1 MQPFLENF
9 IFIASGSIVILKYS
23 LLSVFF
29 GFIIGVIISMLA
41 FSNRSSFNKIA
52 QFYVSIFRGT
62 PLLIQLSLMYF
73 GIPALLGIKIS
84 IFLAGVIGFSLNSG
98 AYVSEIIKSGINSI
112 DSGQFDAAISL
123 GIPKNQMMV
132 DIILPQVVKN
142 ITPSLVN
149 ELVNLVKETAVL
161 SILGEEDIIR
171 KANMISSKTYDVF
184 TPMLMAGFV
193 YYIIIFVLERLA
205 NFLKKKLAY

>member
-1 MQPFLENF
+1 MKSFLLDF
-9 IFIASGSIVILKYS
+9 FFIASGCFVILKYS
-23 LLSVFF
+23 ILSVFF
-29 GFIIGVIISMLA
+29 GFLIGVAISMLA
-41 FSNRSSFNKIA
+41 FSSKALFNNIA
-52 QFYVSIFRGT
+52 KFYVSLFRGT

-73 GIPALLGIKIS
+73 GIPALLGIKVS
-84 IFLAGVIGFSLNSG
+84 IFLAGVIAFSLNSG

-112 DSGQFDAAISL
+112 DRGQFDAAISL
-123 GIPKNQMMV
+123 GIPKNRMMI

-149 ELVNLVKETAVL
+149 ELVNLIKETAVL

-171 KANMISSKTYDVF
+171 RANMISNKTYDVF

-193 YYIIIFVLERLA
+193 YYIIVFAFERLA
-205 NFLKKKLAY
+205 NFLKQRLTP

>member
-1 MQPFLENF
+1 MESFLSNF
-9 IFIASGSIVILKYS
+9 FFIASGCFVILKYS
-23 LLSVFF
+23 ILSVFF
-29 GFIIGVIISMLA
+29 GFLIGVAISMLG
-41 FSNRSSFNKIA
+41 FSSKVFFNRIA
-52 QFYVSIFRGT
+52 KFYVSIFRGT

-84 IFLAGVIGFSLNSG
+84 IFLAGVIAFSLNSG

-112 DSGQFDAAISL
+112 DKGQFDAAISL
-123 GIPKNQMMV
+123 GIPKNQMMI
-132 DIILPQVVKN
+132 DIILPQVLKN

-149 ELVNLVKETAVL
+149 ELVNLIKETAVL

-171 KANMISSKTYDVF
+171 RANMISNKTYDVF

-193 YYIIIFVLERLA
+193 YYIIVFVFERLA
-205 NFLKKKLAY
+205 NFLKQRLAP